1 MAQVRWWVR
10 PGPRRVRAALRHHGQ
25 HVPFPLRQV
34 VQGIP
39 APAHQQLG
47 HHLRVQRGSAR
58 RHPAQRVKELGHVGH
73 PVLTGGIPAQLV
85 PLLLVVACS
94 LARPRVLWSVL
105 LLVVVF
111 LAVPLLTGIHC
122 HRLRATAG
130 LLIPAQPVIPDRL
143 SRRGIVAAPRAR
155 ATWRQLGYH
164 LLVAPAL
171 AVAAIVAFGMW
182 LAGILYALVYAYAWK
197 LPAGSLLQRG
207 QSSPLPGHLPPLFD
221 IPMDAYL
228 TAGGIALLVAAPW
241 LTAAV
246 GALDARAARALLGPS
261 RAEELEYQ
269 VERLAQTRAGV
280 VDAADAERRRLERD
294 LHDGTQQRLVSL
306 AMRLGMARAEH
317 PDAAQ
322 AHLVIAEAHEE
333 AKAALLELRHLVRGL
348 HPAVLEDRGLDA
360 ALSGVAA
367 RLPIPVR
374 LTVDVPGRPPPT
386 IEAVAYFVVSEGL
399 TNITKHAQASQAEV
413 FVQRAND
420 RLHIIVSD
428 DGVGGA
434 DLAKRAASVDGT
446 FDIASPPGG
455 PTLLTVDLPC
465 AR

>member
-1 MAQVRWWVR
+1 MVTAIQHRDGLAR
-10 PGPRRVRAALRHHGQ
+10 PFRRVPWSSRAWSQALY
-25 HVPFPLRQV
+25 L
-34 VQGIP
+34 
-39 APAHQQLG
+39 A
-47 HHLRVQRGSAR
+47 
-58 RHPAQRVKELGHVGH
+58 
-73 PVLTGGIPAQLV
+73 GGIPAQLFAPV
-85 PLLLVVACS
+85 LVVS
-94 LARPRVLWSVL
+94 GILVRPRGVLVL
-105 LLVVVF
+105 LFLGVVF
-111 LAVPLLTGIHC
+111 LAVPLLTGIER
-122 HRLRATAG
+122 HRLRATIG
-130 LLIPAQPVIPDRL
+130 VVIPAQPVMPDRL
-143 SRRGIVAAPRAR
+143 SVQGIVAAARAR
-155 ATWRQLGYH
+155 ATWRQLSYH
-164 LLVAPAL
+164 LLAAPAL
-171 AVAAIVAFGMW
+171 AVGAITVVWVW
-182 LAGILYALVYAYAWK
+182 LAGILFTLVYAYAWK
-197 LPAGSLLQRG
+197 LPAGGLLQRG
-207 QSSPLPGHLPPLFD
+207 QSSSPPGHLPPVSY
-221 IPMDAYL
+221 IPVDVFL
-228 TAGGIALLVAAPW
+228 TVGGIALLAAAPW

-246 GALDARAARALLGPS
+246 GTLDARAARALLGPS
-261 RAEELEYQ
+261 RAEELEQ
-269 VERLAQTRAGV
+269 RVEHLAQTRAGV

-306 AMRLGMARAEH
+306 AMRLGMARAER
-317 PDAAQ
+317 PDAGQ
-322 AHLVIAEAHEE
+322 AHQVIAEAHEE

-374 LTVDVPGRPPPT
+374 LTVDVPHRPLPT

-434 DLAKRAASVDGT
+434 DPARGTGLAGLAKRAASVDGT

-465 AR
+465 AQ